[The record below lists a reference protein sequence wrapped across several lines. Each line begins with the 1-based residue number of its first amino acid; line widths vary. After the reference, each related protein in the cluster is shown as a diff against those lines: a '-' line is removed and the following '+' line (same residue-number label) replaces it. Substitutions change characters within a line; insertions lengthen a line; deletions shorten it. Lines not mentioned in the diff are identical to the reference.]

1 MFVSKLSTYYFHM
14 KTKIIP
20 DFQICI
26 SVPLNKSFIWIS
38 NFVHLIFWKNK
49 FNAGIVLFHDTRS
62 KNLLSNDS
70 RSNDARFILKLSK
83 QAQIM
88 QGKLCYQKAKFYST
102 KNRAAGPCEQTFL
115 RDIMLGLAVD
125 FRQISTY
132 INYRDSPLQMICK
145 IAFLRNYTKLT
156 GNRLYQ
162 SLFIRKLQTSSLKLK
177 FKRDSRTDVSLP

>member
-1 MFVSKLSTYYFHM
+1 MFVSKFSTYYFHM

-115 RDIMLGLAVD
+115 RDIMLSLAVD

-132 INYRDSPLQMICK
+132 
-145 IAFLRNYTKLT
+145 
-156 GNRLYQ
+156 
-162 SLFIRKLQTSSLKLK
+162 KLQRQPFADDLQNSFSQKLYKINRKSPVPESLYKKVADLQ
-177 FKRDSRTDVSLP
+177 SETQI

>member
-1 MFVSKLSTYYFHM
+1 M

-62 KNLLSNDS
+62 KNLLSKDS

-88 QGKLCYQKAKFYST
+88 QGKLCY
-102 KNRAAGPCEQTFL
+102 
-115 RDIMLGLAVD
+115 
-125 FRQISTY
+125 
-132 INYRDSPLQMICK
+132 
-145 IAFLRNYTKLT
+145 
-156 GNRLYQ
+156 
-162 SLFIRKLQTSSLKLK
+162 
-177 FKRDSRTDVSLP
+177 